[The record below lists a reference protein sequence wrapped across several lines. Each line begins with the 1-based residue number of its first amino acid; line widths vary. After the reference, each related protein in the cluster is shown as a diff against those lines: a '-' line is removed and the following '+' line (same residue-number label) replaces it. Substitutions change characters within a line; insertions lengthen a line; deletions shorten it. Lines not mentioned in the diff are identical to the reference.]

1 MLDSTIERY
10 TIQDIQEI
18 EKTCKRGSLNT
29 SVTTIIQDIYN
40 EVCRPPY
47 MHIVNKSKETQD
59 NHTSFKKTPMT
70 TRNGIDVSIDTIR
83 KLLNMCTDTTY
94 DHLYPKLIDEL
105 NVIQNKDYNL
115 HDLDNLNN
123 VMFDILSSV
132 MVYSKLYAK
141 LYSELYHTYTFLNNG
156 ITSQVTL
163 FRESILQIQYHNS
176 TNEYEQFCKNNKD
189 NLKRR
194 TTGAFLVH
202 LIPYGIVN
210 VVEINTIIL
219 FIQNEILK
227 RICLQNQTEIVD
239 ELSELESILYL
250 TGQQYIHTTDEWP
263 EIQNNIQHIAS
274 FKMKEYISLSAKSIF
289 QHMDMVDS
297 INGV

>member
-10 TIQDIQEI
+10 TIQDIQTI
-18 EKTCKRGSLNT
+18 EKTCIRVPLNA
-29 SVTTIIQDIYN
+29 SVLTMIQNIYN
-40 EVCRPPY
+40 EVCSKPR
-47 MHIVNKSKETQD
+47 MHVNNSKETKSIQK
-59 NHTSFKKTPMT
+59 SFKTTPMT
-70 TRNGIDVSIDTIR
+70 TRSGIDVSIDTIR

-94 DHLYPKLIDEL
+94 DQLYPKLIHEL
-105 NVIQNKDYNL
+105 NVIQNEHYNL
-115 HDLDNLNN
+115 DDLDKLNN
-123 VMFDILSSV
+123 IMFHILSSV
-132 MVYSKLYAK
+132 MVYSKLYAT
-141 LYSELYHTYTFLNNG
+141 LYSKVYHTYDFLQDT
-156 ITSQVTL
+156 ITDRVAC

-194 TTGAFLVH
+194 TTGAFFVH

-210 VVEINTIIL
+210 VVEINTILL

-227 RICLQNQTEIVD
+227 RICIQNQTEIVD
-239 ELSELESILYL
+239 ELTELESILYL
-250 TGQQYIHTTDEWP
+250 TGQTYIHISDEWT
-263 EIQNNIQHIAS
+263 ELQDNLKHIAS
-274 FKMKEYISLSAKSIF
+274 LKPKEYVSLSAKSIF